1 MNFAML
7 ALKTEK
13 LSGFLRTGSK
23 LFDSIMGDEKKKF
36 WFVLRRG
43 ILCIFLV
50 SAEAYLE
57 PSQTSTMIFFAQI
70 LYIAKD

>member
-13 LSGFLRTGSK
+13 LSDFLRAGCK
-23 LFDSIMGDEKKKF
+23 LFDSIMGGEKKKF

-50 SAEAYLE
+50 YDD
-57 PSQTSTMIFFAQI
+57 FFCGNTT
-70 LYIAKD
+70 YS